1 MARILIVEDEEAIRL
16 GLVDLLEIEGYEI
29 DVAVDGEQAMEMV
42 RKSEPDL
49 VLLDLMLPKVSG
61 YDVCRFI
68 RKTYPRTFIMMLT
81 AKTEEINKIQGLE
94 MGADDYVTKPFS
106 VFELMARIKSLLRR
120 AALEKAA
127 AGPVTGSRPAG
138 GPPDSIEFEDVHID
152 FRKYAAHKA
161 GRPLELSAKEFQ
173 ILKYLAARRG
183 EVVTRE
189 DLLQAIWGY
198 SPDNMPTT
206 RTVDNQIV
214 KLRQKVEKDI
224 GNPVVIRSVRGVGY
238 KFDPPEKQA

>member
-1 MARILIVEDEEAIRL
+1 MEQVRRFRPH
-16 GLVDLLEIEGYEI
+16 LVI
-29 DVAVDGEQAMEMV
+29 
-42 RKSEPDL
+42 
-49 VLLDLMLPKVSG
+49 LDLMLPKASG

-68 RKTYPRTFIMMLT
+68 RKDFPQTFILMLT

-120 AALEKAA
+120 VSLDQPAAA
-127 AGPVTGSRPAG
+127 AGGPDILEFDDVRVDFKKYEALRAG
-138 GPPDSIEFEDVHID
+138 KPM
-152 FRKYAAHKA
+152 
-161 GRPLELSAKEFQ
+161 ELSAKEFQ
-173 ILKYLAARRG
+173 ILKYLSQRRG

-214 KLRQKVEKDI
+214 KLRQKVEADVA
-224 GNPVVIRSVRGVGY
+224 NPMVIKSVRGVGY
-238 KFDPPEKQA
+238 KFDPPGASG

>member
-1 MARILIVEDEEAIRL
+1 MHKILIVEDEEAIRL

-29 DVAVDGEQAMEMV
+29 DVAIDGEQAMERV
-42 RKSEPDL
+42 KQGQPDL
-49 VLLDLMLPKVSG
+49 VILDLMLPKVSG

-68 RKTYPRTFIMMLT
+68 RKSFPQTFILMLT
-81 AKTEEINKIQGLE
+81 AKNEEINKIQGLE

-106 VFELMARIKSLLRR
+106 VFELMARIKSILRR
-120 AALEKAA
+120 VSQEKAA
-127 AGPVTGSRPAG
+127 APAAPG
-138 GPPDSIEFEDVHID
+138 GDILEFDDVRID
-152 FRKYAAHKA
+152 FKKYEAAKA
-161 GRPLELSAKEFQ
+161 GRPMELSAKEFQ
-173 ILKYLAARRG
+173 ILKYLSSRRG

-214 KLRQKVEKDI
+214 KLRQKIENDI
-224 GNPVVIRSVRGVGY
+224 GNPTVIKSVRGVGY
-238 KFDPPEKQA
+238 KFDPHGQHGDEWSRP

>member
-1 MARILIVEDEEAIRL
+1 MHRILIVEDEEAIRL
-16 GLVDLLEIEGYEI
+16 GLVDTLEIEGFEI
-29 DVAVDGEQAMEMV
+29 AVALDGEQALEQV
-42 RKSEPDL
+42 RRFRPHL
-49 VLLDLMLPKVSG
+49 VILDLMLPKVSG

-68 RKTYPRTFIMMLT
+68 RKDFPQTFILMLT
-81 AKTEEINKIQGLE
+81 AKNEEINKIQGLE

-120 AALEKAA
+120 VSLDQAAVPSGSSGSDILEFDDLRVDFKKYEALR
-127 AGPVTGSRPAG
+127 AGKPM
-138 GPPDSIEFEDVHID
+138 
-152 FRKYAAHKA
+152 
-161 GRPLELSAKEFQ
+161 ELSAKEFQ
-173 ILKYLAARRG
+173 ILKYLSQRRG

-214 KLRQKVEKDI
+214 KLRQKVEADVA
-224 GNPVVIRSVRGVGY
+224 NPLVIKSVRGVGY
-238 KFDPPEKQA
+238 KFDPPGAAG